1 MWRLNSH
8 DSYTWLYFDYYKCQ
22 RSWKP
27 WRHISYKNVI
37 FCQVAYNRVFQSRY
51 IKRRIRYPR
60 KIQNQ
65 EKLFIIFCSP
75 CMRLSFL
82 GSLNLLN
89 IWKVWILLLF
99 TKKKGN
105 RSFQIYKVYFN
116 LYQIHHK
123 THILGPFFNQF
134 CVIRLFRPIR
144 K

>member
-8 DSYTWLYFDYYKCQ
+8 DSYHLIILWLLQVSKKLKTMTPYQ
-22 RSWKP
+22 LQ
-27 WRHISYKNVI
+27 NVI

-99 TKKKGN
+99 YEKKGN
-105 RSFQIYKVYFN
+105 RSFQTYKVYIN

-123 THILGPFFNQF
+123 THFIGPFFDQF
-134 CVIRLFRPIR
+134 CIIRLFRSIR